1 MDRSLSTPGRAV
13 VVAVAIAVAIVTGL
27 SVGAMWLLAEAPALV
42 SFGIA
47 VAAAFSWC
55 FWLEAHSGASNS
67 RPVPS
72 PDGGRSLGLP
82 AAPLAPVVSKEREPQ
97 RIRAA

>member
-1 MDRSLSTPGRAV
+1 MDRSVTTPGRAV
-13 VVAVAIAVAIVTGL
+13 VVVAVAIVTGL
-27 SVGAMWLLAEAPALV
+27 SIGAVWVLAEAPALV

-47 VAAAFSWC
+47 VAAAFGWC
-55 FWLEAHSGASNS
+55 FWLEAHSGASDR

-82 AAPLAPVVSKEREPQ
+82 AAPLARVVSTERKPAKW
-97 RIRAA
+97 IKAA